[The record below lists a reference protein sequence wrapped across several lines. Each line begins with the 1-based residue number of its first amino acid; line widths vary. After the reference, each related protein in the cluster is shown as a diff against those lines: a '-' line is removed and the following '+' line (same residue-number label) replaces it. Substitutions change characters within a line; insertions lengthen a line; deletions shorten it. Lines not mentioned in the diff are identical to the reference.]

1 MLKISSKTSILISE
15 FQNFYY
21 ELLKQKEKAFRMR
34 EVKIEVPLSA
44 QDFQNNNQQEQSLK
58 QSWYITEIQDFFYN
72 FFQIKK
78 KLLIQQNVGLNFVN
92 DALYIMVTL
101 TDEVFMNISWPGA
114 KEWNNHTLEGRIFQT
129 QIAGEQIFKKIET
142 LLGSNDPLQK
152 EISVIYMFSLGLGF
166 LGKYRGYQDLEKISY
181 YKKQLYS
188 FIHNKPSNI
197 ISPSREKLFPQLYD
211 LTITESSIK
220 ALPNLR
226 TWFAWGISILL
237 FYIFVSYGL
246 WYKFSSE
253 IHNDI
258 NQLFMQTRQG
268 SSV

>member
-1 MLKISSKTSILISE
+1 MLKISSKTSVLISE
-15 FQNFYY
+15 FQSFYY

-34 EVKIEVPLSA
+34 EIKIEVPVSE
-44 QDFQNNNQQEQSLK
+44 QDNQNNDKQDHIIR

-78 KLLIQQNVGLNFVN
+78 NLLIQQNVGLHFVN

-101 TDEVFMNISWPGA
+101 TDEVFMNMSWPGA

-129 QIAGEQIFKKIET
+129 QIAGEQIFKKIDT
-142 LLGSNDPLQK
+142 LLASNDPLQK
-152 EISVIYMFSLGLGF
+152 EISVLYMFCLGLGF
-166 LGKYRGYQDLEKISY
+166 LGEYRGSQDLEKIAY

-197 ISPSREKLFPQLYD
+197 ISPGRDKLFPQLYD
-211 LTITESSIK
+211 LTIMESSIK

-226 TWFAWGISILL
+226 TWFMWGVSILL
-237 FYIFVSYGL
+237 FYIFVTYGV

-258 NQLFMQTRQG
+258 NQLFQQTRQG